1 MKDPIRETRLVRAS
15 RCSPGSGLRDLPR
28 LMKPTDKPWC
38 RVARG
43 MSRCCAM
50 ATQRAPGLS
59 HLERKLVHG
68 VDPAEVAHDEVEQRG
83 PGGGRPVV
91 LPGLVDSHLGHLG
104 LQHLL
109 EKSRAVHCSNQP
121 GLPENHYGR
130 SVSAPCVCGW
140 AGWMRMRGTREGR
153 KLL

>member
-109 EKSRAVHCSNQP
+109 EKSRAVHCWNQP